1 MNSLRAN
8 TNERKDTFECIETL
22 TLRMLTILDVEMG
35 TKWWEL
41 PRENVKSTFS
51 TYMKER
57 KWGKVYFLVSSFI
70 ICGTKFK

>member
-35 TKWWEL
+35 TK
-41 PRENVKSTFS
+41 
-51 TYMKER
+51 
-57 KWGKVYFLVSSFI
+57 
-70 ICGTKFK
+70 